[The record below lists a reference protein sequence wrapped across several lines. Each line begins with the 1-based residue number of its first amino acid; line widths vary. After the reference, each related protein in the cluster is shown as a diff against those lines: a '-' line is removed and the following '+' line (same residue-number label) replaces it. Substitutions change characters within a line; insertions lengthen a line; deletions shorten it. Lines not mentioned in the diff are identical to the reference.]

1 MPEQPPYRAYA
12 TIAGTFLAGLGAVS
26 GVAAARKRPVQE
38 MAAID
43 LALLGL
49 ATFKASRTVARD
61 KVTSFVREPF
71 VEGEAYDGEDEKPT
85 HETEMKQA
93 IGELVTCTR
102 CVGTWIGAGLASTQI
117 LAPRTGRL
125 LTAVLA
131 AGAVN
136 DFLLAGFNALTA
148 KANELEQRGRRRGLA
163 AEIAAGLGRR
173 ELAAG
178 AAQPALGQPQQRG
191 AFDADPAG

>member
-12 TIAGTFLAGLGAVS
+12 TIAGAFMAGLGAVS
-26 GVAAARKRPVQE
+26 GLAAVRKRPLRE

-49 ATFKASRTVARD
+49 ATFKASRTVASD

-85 HETEMKQA
+85 HETEMRQA

-102 CVGTWIGAGLASTQI
+102 CIGTWIGAGLASTQI

-136 DFLLAGFNALTA
+136 DFLLAGFSALTA
-148 KANELEQRGRRRGLA
+148 KANELEQRT
-163 AEIAAGLGRR
+163 
-173 ELAAG
+173 G
-178 AAQPALGQPQQRG
+178 AS
-191 AFDADPAG
+191 

>member
-12 TIAGTFLAGLGAVS
+12 TIAGTFMAGLGAVS
-26 GVAAARKRPVQE
+26 GLAAARKRPVHE
-38 MAAID
+38 MAPID

-71 VEGEAYDGEDEKPT
+71 VEGGAYDGENEKPT

-102 CVGTWIGAGLASTQI
+102 CIGTWIGAGLASTQI

-136 DFLLAGFNALTA
+136 DFLLAGFSALTA
-148 KANELEQRGRRRGLA
+148 KANELEQRPDG
-163 AEIAAGLGRR
+163 
-173 ELAAG
+173 
-178 AAQPALGQPQQRG
+178 
-191 AFDADPAG
+191 

>member
-1 MPEQPPYRAYA
+1 MASPQQQPPYRAYA
-12 TIAGTFLAGLGAVS
+12 TIVGTFVAGLGAVS
-26 GVAAARKRPVQE
+26 GIAARRGKPNH
-38 MAAID
+38 AITATD

-93 IGELVTCTR
+93 LGELVTCTR
-102 CVGTWIGAGLASTQI
+102 CIGTWIGASLASMQI

-125 LTAVLA
+125 LTTVLA
-131 AGAVN
+131 AGALN
-136 DFLLAGFNALTA
+136 DFLLAGFTGLTA
-148 KANELEQRGRRRGLA
+148 KANELEQQTG
-163 AEIAAGLGRR
+163 
-173 ELAAG
+173 
-178 AAQPALGQPQQRG
+178 
-191 AFDADPAG
+191 

>member
-1 MPEQPPYRAYA
+1 MSERPPYRAYA
-12 TIAGTFLAGLGAVS
+12 AIMATFLAGLGAVS
-26 GVAAARKRPVQE
+26 GLAAARNRPLQE
-38 MAAID
+38 MAPID

-71 VEGEAYDGEDEKPT
+71 VEGEAYDGADEKPT
-85 HETEMKQA
+85 QETEMKQA

-102 CVGTWIGAGLASTQI
+102 CVGTWIGASLASIQI

-125 LTAVLA
+125 LTSVLA

-136 DFLLAGFNALTA
+136 DFLLAGFSTITA
-148 KANELEQRGRRRGLA
+148 KANELEQRT
-163 AEIAAGLGRR
+163 
-173 ELAAG
+173 
-178 AAQPALGQPQQRG
+178 
-191 AFDADPAG
+191 DA